1 MDTVSI
7 TAMGL
12 ISSFPLWEVM
22 CGTVATSV
30 WGLLVVGT
38 SSSSGIVLNRSMTF
52 GTDDVGVVVA
62 VCDEGVLG
70 VQTYVLGLGDFGG
83 GAVAI
88 SPSNFRKAF

>member
-30 WGLLVVGT
+30 WGLLVVEK
-38 SSSSGIVLNRSMTF
+38 SSSSGIVMTRSMTF
-52 GTDDVGVVVA
+52 GADAVGVVVA

-88 SPSNFRKAF
+88 SPSNFRKAI